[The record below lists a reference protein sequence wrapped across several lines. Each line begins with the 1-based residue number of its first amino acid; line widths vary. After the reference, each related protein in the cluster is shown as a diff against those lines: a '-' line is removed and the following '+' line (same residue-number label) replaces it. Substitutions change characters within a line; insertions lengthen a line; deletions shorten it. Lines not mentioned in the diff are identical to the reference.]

1 LQLALPRRNPSRGIV
16 GVMQA
21 AGVGGT
27 EMTWGADQDPWAG
40 KPDDD
45 EYPDFLWP
53 DDDDEQD
60 KDEQDKDEQ
69 DEDRPAGA
77 RQPGQPAGIGAEMP
91 GEPLVP
97 FQWPLPPAPAYPHNA
112 SGRTRRIVTL
122 AVTAAVAVGLGAGAV
137 VVYRHAQAAS
147 TPAAAASQNA
157 TPPPPGR
164 SGGPAGQ
171 GVVQEM
177 EMVATVTA
185 VGSDTITIGGGPVQ
199 PVRAEVTSATRFTGS
214 VRSLSGVKV
223 GNDVAAVIIVE
234 NGVAKVATLQDPASD
249 S

>member
-1 LQLALPRRNPSRGIV
+1 LQEALPRRNRSRAIV
-16 GVMQA
+16 GVTQA
-21 AGVGGT
+21 AVLGGT
-27 EMTWGADQDPWAG
+27 EMTWGTDQDPWPG
-40 KPDDD
+40 KSEDD

-53 DDDDEQD
+53 DDDDD
-60 KDEQDKDEQ
+60 DEQDQ
-69 DEDRPAGA
+69 DRPADAG
-77 RQPGQPAGIGAEMP
+77 RLGRPGRVGTEMP
-91 GEPLVP
+91 GEHLVP
-97 FQWPLPPAPAYPHNA
+97 FQWAVPPAPAYPHDA
-112 SGRTRRIVTL
+112 GGRGRGRRIVTL

-137 VVYRHAQAAS
+137 LVYRHAEAGS
-147 TPAAAASQNA
+147 TPTAAASQSA
-157 TPPPPGR
+157 GAPQPGQ

-171 GVVQEM
+171 GTVQEM
-177 EMVATVTA
+177 EIQATVTA

-199 PVRAEVTSATRFTGS
+199 SVKAEVTRATRFTGS

>member
-1 LQLALPRRNPSRGIV
+1 LHVALPRRNRDGGIV

-21 AGVGGT
+21 AGTGGT
-27 EMTWGADQDPWAG
+27 EMTWGTDQDPWAG

-60 KDEQDKDEQ
+60 W
-69 DEDRPAGA
+69 DRPGDAGA
-77 RQPGQPAGIGAEMP
+77 PERPGRVGTQMP
-91 GEPLVP
+91 GEHLVP
-97 FQWPLPPAPAYPHNA
+97 LQWAVPPPPAYPHDA
-112 SGRTRRIVTL
+112 SRRGRGRRVVML
-122 AVTAAVAVGLGAGAV
+122 AVTAVVAIGLGAGAV
-137 VVYRHAQAAS
+137 LVYRHAQAGS
-147 TPAAAASQNA
+147 TPAAAASQSA
-157 TPPPPGR
+157 GAPQPGQG
-164 SGGPAGQ
+164 GGPAGQ
-171 GVVQEM
+171 GAVQEM
-177 EMVATVTA
+177 AIQATVTA
-185 VGSDTITIGGGPVQ
+185 VGSDTITLGGGPVQ
-199 PVRAEVTSATRFTGS
+199 SVKAEVTSATRFTGA